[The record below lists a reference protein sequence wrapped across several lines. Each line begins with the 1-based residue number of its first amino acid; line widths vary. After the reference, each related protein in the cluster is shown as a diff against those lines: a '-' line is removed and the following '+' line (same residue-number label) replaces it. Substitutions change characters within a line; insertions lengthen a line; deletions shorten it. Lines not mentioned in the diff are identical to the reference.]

1 MTDIQLAL
9 TDESYARLREVA
21 ASLAV
26 EPEDLLRA
34 SLVDLIEPPATAV
47 SAAVDFVLRKNEALY
62 RRLA

>member
-1 MTDIQLAL
+1 MTDIKL
-9 TDESYARLREVA
+9 TLTEESYTRLREVA

-34 SLVDLIEPPATAV
+34 SLVDLIEPPAAAV
-47 SAAVDFVLRKNEALY
+47 GAAVDYVLRKNEALY

>member
-1 MTDIQLAL
+1 LTDIKLTL
-9 TDESYARLREVA
+9 TDESYARLRAVA

-47 SAAVDFVLRKNEALY
+47 SAALDYVLRKNEALY
-62 RRLA
+62 QRLA